1 MKQQTAQGTGD
12 QSAKRAYEK
21 PVLVVHGTVAELTQ
35 AGGRRRRDGLLTR
48 APS

>member
-1 MKQQTAQGTGD
+1 MKQQ
-12 QSAKRAYEK
+12 SAALQEPKQKRQYEK

-35 AGGRRRRDGLLTR
+35 AGGNRRRDGILTR